1 MIAQTERS
9 AFRATTAWIPIGFAA
24 AAIALLVG
32 YLVTGPHAPNIVVEN
47 GVSREDEGVAAHLW
61 QLLMAL
67 QVMGIAAFAV
77 LWLPRDPRRA
87 VLMLA
92 LQVVAMG
99 LAALPVYLM
108 EHAA

>member
-1 MIAQTERS
+1 MATETQRS
-9 AFRATTAWIPIGFAA
+9 AFRSTSAWVPIGFAA

-32 YLVTGPHAPNIVVEN
+32 YLITGPHAPNIVVEN

-87 VLMLA
+87 VLMLG

-99 LAALPVYLM
+99 LAALPVYLL